1 MMGFTS
7 VRIYE
12 AIYLQM
18 LISKIKCINTQ
29 EVTFKTMHFLWSVRT
44 ADTVSVH
51 VHGRSLV
58 VDVTLAGRLGA
69 TGGCKN
75 EV

>member
-1 MMGFTS
+1 
-7 VRIYE
+7 
-12 AIYLQM
+12 
-18 LISKIKCINTQ
+18 
-29 EVTFKTMHFLWSVRT
+29 MHFLWSVRT